1 MDIITKLEQMVA
13 QGKKVVSIDFMI
25 KELRGIPPARQQ
37 KVKDVPIIDFITD
50 DELRVV

>member
-13 QGKKVVSIDFMI
+13 EGKKVVSIDFMI
-25 KELRGIPPARQQ
+25 SELRGIPPSRQQ
-37 KVKDVPIIDFITD
+37 TNENGHDREFYSQ